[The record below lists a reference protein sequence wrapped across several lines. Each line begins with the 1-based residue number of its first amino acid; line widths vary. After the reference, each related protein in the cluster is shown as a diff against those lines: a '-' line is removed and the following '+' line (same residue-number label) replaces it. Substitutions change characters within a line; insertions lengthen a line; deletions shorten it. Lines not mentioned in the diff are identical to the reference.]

1 MERITGVD
9 AARGLAVLGMVTA
22 HVGPS
27 SEVFWSP
34 AGWLAVADGRSAAT
48 FALLA
53 GVSAALLSGGPDP
66 VIGTRLVQART
77 RILVRA
83 ALLFVLGG
91 LVTML
96 GTPVAVILGH
106 YALYFAVVVAF
117 LRWRPRELLLVAAG
131 FAVLG
136 PPICF
141 TIAATL
147 AQEQARPTML
157 ADLVVGP
164 YYPAG
169 IWMAYV
175 LTGLAVGRLDL
186 WSRTVRLRLAGAG
199 AALAVVG
206 YVGSRIALA
215 AFAGASESTLQLLR
229 ADPHD
234 NTMFEVVGN
243 TGVALVVLAVL
254 LVAAERWPRM
264 LFPLIATG
272 ALALTVYVGHIF
284 VIAAL
289 GSDVVWHATA
299 GTWLAFLVVILVSA
313 SLWRAF
319 VGRGPLERVLH
330 WVSTRAADVW
340 PDVLPERP
348 ARTEPAGQGAP
359 AAEPLGQAPQGQTS
373 PRSQEPSTDR

>member
-9 AARGLAVLGMVTA
+9 ATRGLAVLGMVTA

-34 AGWLAVADGRSAAT
+34 TGWLAVTDGRSAAT
-48 FALLA
+48 FAMLA

-96 GTPVAVILGH
+96 GTPVAVILVH

-117 LRWRPRELLLVAAG
+117 LRARPPELFWTAAA

-141 TIAATL
+141 TIAAVL
-147 AQEQARPTML
+147 AQEDVRPTVL

-186 WSRTVRLRLAGAG
+186 RSRTVRLRLAGAG
-199 AALAVVG
+199 TLLALVG

-215 AFAGASESTLQLLR
+215 GSAGAPESTLQLLR

-234 NTMFEVVGN
+234 DTMFEVVGN

-254 LVAAERWPRM
+254 LVSTERWPRV

-272 ALALTVYVGHIF
+272 ALALSVYVGHIV
-284 VIAAL
+284 VIAML
-289 GSDVVWHATA
+289 GEGVVRQATT
-299 GTWLAFLVVILVSA
+299 GTWLAFVVVILVAA

-319 VGRGPLERVLH
+319 VGQGPLERVLH
-330 WVSTRAADVW
+330 RVSTRAADVA
-340 PDVLPERP
+340 PDLLPPRP
-348 ARTEPAGQGAP
+348 SR
-359 AAEPLGQAPQGQTS
+359 AEPQGQTS
-373 PRSQEPSTDR
+373 PRSQTPSTDR

>member
-1 MERITGVD
+1 VERITGVD

-66 VIGTRLVQART
+66 VVGTRLVQSRT

-117 LRWRPRELLLVAAG
+117 LRARPRELLWAAAG

-147 AQEQARPTML
+147 AEEQVRPTML

-175 LTGLAVGRLDL
+175 FTGLAVGRLDL
-186 WSRTVRLRLAGAG
+186 RSRDVRLRLAGAG
-199 AALAVVG
+199 AGLAIVG
-206 YVGSRIALA
+206 YLGSRVALA
-215 AFAGASESTLQLLR
+215 AYAGAPESTLQLLR
-229 ADPHD
+229 AGPHD
-234 NTMFEVVGN
+234 DTAFEVVGN

-254 LVAAERWPRM
+254 LVAAERWPRA
-264 LFPLIATG
+264 LFPLVATG
-272 ALALTVYVGHIF
+272 ALALTVYVGHIV
-284 VIAAL
+284 VIALL
-289 GSDVVWHATA
+289 GDDVVWHATA
-299 GTWLAFLVVILVSA
+299 GTWAAFLVVILVAA

-319 VGRGPLERVLH
+319 VGRGQVILERIAILLIDLFGE
-330 WVSTRAADVW
+330 RA
-340 PDVLPERP
+340 L
-348 ARTEPAGQGAP
+348 TH
-359 AAEPLGQAPQGQTS
+359 
-373 PRSQEPSTDR
+373 